1 MRLALFAATAL
12 SLLAAPSVA
21 GAARTERV
29 PLNLQFSQTVTHL
42 CAFPV
47 TIDSTVTGTQTN
59 FFNNAGVQT
68 RSNFS
73 VTETDVFRANG
84 NVLTGLPYHTS
95 LRAILD
101 PSDPNIQLKLFAMGV
116 VARVPL
122 PDGKTFLSAGRLEF
136 TARGFLFALT
146 PDTGHSGDVDAFCA
160 ALAA

>member
-73 VTETDVFRANG
+73 VTETDVFSANG

-101 PSDPNIQLKLFAMGV
+101 PSDPNIQLKLFAMGL